1 MTVLCMVLVGAVI
14 VAERCMT
21 ARDEWTALKENRP

>member
-21 ARDEWTALKENRP
+21 ARDEWAEIEENL